1 MTPAPRFTT
10 FRDGELTLSML
21 DKSTVRIPPSA
32 PSDNDIV
39 VVAGPRAWESRAFS
53 LYGTKLLFFPHED
66 TLDRL
71 AAGLLPEYMEGPFEE
86 LRFVLTDEGLGQLS
100 GVCPQSLPSAHFQTC
115 LNKASLAGDLLRFFL
130 RLLARGVPAYL
141 LTSGSS
147 DMCRGAVTGL
157 REVSSTQFG
166 SQLIVHKR
174 ADDCSD
180 LFHLRR
186 AAAAHRTSMPQKRE
200 KRVWKDVCTYARVYV
215 NIFISL
221 LVCIHVC
228 KYVRRNRAREHP
240 NSGNSLLAPAPCGA
254 ISRVVATAPR
264 SPAWHRRLR
273 ALRSK
278 ARTTLRAGRRL
289 SARQYRLLADHHS
302 TNPALRSAARLLMG
316 RGETWAQD
324 GDAWYSSA
332 GSYQLWRG
340 AKPGGKTGH
349 VPWKPKGPKTPE
361 KPRFPAYDAPSPP
374 AKGGSKGSQG
384 SKSHDAKEADE
395 GMVSQEG
402 RGSPEQA
409 GQGQRSRKQ
418 SRSGRRMPLRR
429 EMRSTR
435 SARDTPRPS
444 RATIATSWR
453 PRLCNPRPGEL
464 FGTRS

>member
-1 MTPAPRFTT
+1 MDFDGHLATCSSEELWSRIRLSFSCVCASTDRLRHTVRAWAQVVDGTPQDLCCRLRPCVEWLSQTDLVQWLVPAPMTPAPRFTT

-100 GVCPQSLPSAHFQTC
+100 GVCPQSLPCARFQTC

-180 LFHLRR
+180 LFHLF
-186 AAAAHRTSMPQKRE
+186 KL
-200 KRVWKDVCTYARVYV
+200 VCT
-215 NIFISL
+215 
-221 LVCIHVC
+221 
-228 KYVRRNRAREHP
+228 
-240 NSGNSLLAPAPCGA
+240 
-254 ISRVVATAPR
+254 
-264 SPAWHRRLR
+264 
-273 ALRSK
+273 
-278 ARTTLRAGRRL
+278 
-289 SARQYRLLADHHS
+289 
-302 TNPALRSAARLLMG
+302 
-316 RGETWAQD
+316 
-324 GDAWYSSA
+324 
-332 GSYQLWRG
+332 
-340 AKPGGKTGH
+340 
-349 VPWKPKGPKTPE
+349 
-361 KPRFPAYDAPSPP
+361 
-374 AKGGSKGSQG
+374 
-384 SKSHDAKEADE
+384 
-395 GMVSQEG
+395 
-402 RGSPEQA
+402 
-409 GQGQRSRKQ
+409 
-418 SRSGRRMPLRR
+418 
-429 EMRSTR
+429 
-435 SARDTPRPS
+435 
-444 RATIATSWR
+444 
-453 PRLCNPRPGEL
+453 
-464 FGTRS
+464 